1 MLKVI
6 HVYRRWHSRWKM
18 VLRYAL
24 IDSKLIAEEIGKKET
39 GNKRIAIFGDMIKCY
54 HKYHIWTN
62 QYKKERFW
70 ELTSIERDELGAKY
84 YLRNKHADDIAIE
97 AAVENELFVKE
108 YDANRRFLAKWSSF
122 KYEKSS
128 KARIKRTQAYIKRYK
143 IGRSSFVGY
152 GVLLVS
158 EHGTIGELKWGDKVK
173 LVRELYI
180 DYTGGL
186 TVGNGVSF
194 AEGALVFTHGHSYM
208 FRKKEC
214 LNKYNPNTFATPL
227 TIGDNVF
234 IGSRAIIM
242 PGVGSIGENSVI
254 SAGAIVTRPVPPNSI
269 VTGNPARVVPI
280 PPGTRTY
287 YSYEKDMYDYDST
300 FKF

>member
-1 MLKVI
+1 MSKVI

-39 GNKRIAIFGDMIKCY
+39 GNKRITIFWD

-70 ELTSIERDELGAKY
+70 ELTSTERDELGAKY
-84 YLRNKHADDIAIE
+84 YLRNKHADDLAIE

-108 YDANRRFLAKWSSF
+108 YNANRRFLAKWSSF

-128 KARIKRTQAYIKRYK
+128 KARIKRTQAYRKRYN

-158 EHGTIGELKWGDKVK
+158 EHGAIGELKWGDNVK

-194 AEGALVFTHGHSYM
+194 A
-208 FRKKEC
+208 
-214 LNKYNPNTFATPL
+214 
-227 TIGDNVF
+227 
-234 IGSRAIIM
+234 
-242 PGVGSIGENSVI
+242 
-254 SAGAIVTRPVPPNSI
+254 
-269 VTGNPARVVPI
+269 
-280 PPGTRTY
+280 
-287 YSYEKDMYDYDST
+287 
-300 FKF
+300 

>member
-1 MLKVI
+1 MSRIV
-6 HVYRRWHSRWKM
+6 HVYRRWYGRWKM
-18 VLRYAL
+18 VFRYAL
-24 IDSKLIAEEIGKKET
+24 IDSKLIADEISNKGS
-39 GNKRIAIFGDMIKCY
+39 GNNRFSIFCDMIKCY

-70 ELTSIERDELGAKY
+70 ELSSAERDDLGAKY
-84 YLRNKHADDIAIE
+84 YSRNKHADQLAIE
-97 AAVENELFVKE
+97 AAIENELFVKE
-108 YDANRRFLAKWSSF
+108 YNANRRFLAKWSSF
-122 KYEKSS
+122 KHEKSS
-128 KARIKRTQAYIKRYK
+128 RTRIRRTRAYRERYNL
-143 IGRSSFVGY
+143 GRSSSVGY

-158 EHGTIGELKWGDKVK
+158 EHGEIGSLKWGDKVK

-194 AEGALVFTHGHSYM
+194 AEGSVVFTHGHSYM
-208 FRKKEC
+208 LRKKDC
-214 LNKYNPNTFATPL
+214 LNKYNPNTYATPL

-269 VTGNPARVVPI
+269 VTGNPARVAPI

-287 YSYEKDMYDYDST
+287 YSYDKDMYDYDST